1 MMSAK
6 LAVLDFKIKV
16 FQNKVYDV
24 LISVHDVTNK
34 ILSCG
39 SNYIDNVVMW
49 TKSSNSSISMREV
62 IIISIL

>member
-1 MMSAK
+1 MSAK
-6 LAVLDFKIKV
+6 LAALDFKIKV

-39 SNYIDNVVMW
+39 SNYIDNVVM
-49 TKSSNSSISMREV
+49 
-62 IIISIL
+62 

>member
-39 SNYIDNVVMW
+39 SNYTDNVVM
-49 TKSSNSSISMREV
+49 
-62 IIISIL
+62 